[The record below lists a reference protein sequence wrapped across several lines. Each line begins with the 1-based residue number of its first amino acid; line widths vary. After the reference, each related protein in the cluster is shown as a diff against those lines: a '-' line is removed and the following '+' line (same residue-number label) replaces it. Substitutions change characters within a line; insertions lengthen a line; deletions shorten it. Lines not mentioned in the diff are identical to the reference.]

1 MVLVAAGAGLAYWQA
16 SSTLDELHAGPKR
29 AVVRAVEPELHR
41 APKRTLVAL
50 PPEPNAQTILL
61 IGSDHRQRGGDG
73 SRSDTVMLVRIQ
85 PKRNRIALLSIPRD
99 LYVSIP
105 GHGHDRI
112 NMAYHY
118 GGERLLTRVVRDT
131 LGVGIDHF
139 VEVDFH
145 GFKDIVQTLGGVWF
159 PVDRRY
165 YNKNV
170 GTAETNYANI
180 DLRPGYQ
187 KLNGAEA
194 LAFARY
200 RHDDSDFVRAARQ
213 QLLLRVV
220 AQDGLG
226 DKWDLLRLRRLARE
240 LAEATTSDISSLG
253 EVLSLARAVHE
264 TPSSSVARVTLR
276 ANDVVL
282 YGADYVASTPEQ
294 LRATVRAWEGLA
306 GAARLHARAAS
317 RRRAAT
323 PRGEQAPGGNA
334 RGAPD
339 RRRYGPRTPRVG
351 AERHPDLR
359 AYGAAARLPVAERR
373 RALLRPGGPSRDRAL
388 REQRCRRLRPVDV
401 HDLGRPADPGKTIH
415 DDPSRRPLLRRDH
428 ERRPDPHD
436 RLACRSDPRVDHELA
451 ARQPHERAD
460 AGSRDVLQVTQRS
473 PHTVGRGGRTH
484 GD

>member
-1 MVLVAAGAGLAYWQA
+1 MVLVAAAASLAYWQA

-61 IGSDHRQRGGDG
+61 IGSDHRQRGGNG

-187 KLNGAEA
+187 KLDGAEA

-240 LAEATTSDISSLG
+240 LAEATTSDISNLG

-306 GAARLHARAAS
+306 GAVRLHARAAS

-323 PRGEQAPGGNA
+323 PAA
-334 RGAPD
+334 S
-339 RRRYGPRTPRVG
+339 RRRAATPVALPTDGGTGRALLASVRNGIRTCVPTALPPGYRWPSGAARSYALEGHPAIALYASGDAGDSVLWMYTTWDDPPILEKPSTTIHRGGRSYDVTTNGGRIHTIAWRVG
-351 AERHPDLR
+351 ATRVWITNSLR
-359 AYGAAARLPVAERR
+359 DNLTNAQMLGLAT
-373 RALLRPGGPSRDRAL
+373 S
-388 REQRCRRLRPVDV
+388 CR
-401 HDLGRPADPGKTIH
+401 
-415 DDPSRRPLLRRDH
+415 
-428 ERRPDPHD
+428 
-436 RLACRSDPRVDHELA
+436 
-451 ARQPHERAD
+451 
-460 AGSRDVLQVTQRS
+460 
-473 PHTVGRGGRTH
+473 
-484 GD
+484 